1 MNLHIYYFFL
11 ACLLVF
17 EIPNNV
23 HKYLNS
29 LYPLG
34 NFFICHIHISSFTP
48 CDIIFFTGSV
58 KYFNTTLKELLAFFM
73 LSKYSRVKYQHVD
86 NGIPADA
93 KLTDRNI
100 QELSKHLY
108 YAVYNR
114 QKDSIINPYIYMYMR
129 LLRVSLKVIVC

>member
-1 MNLHIYYFFL
+1 M
-11 ACLLVF
+11 
-17 EIPNNV
+17 
-23 HKYLNS
+23 
-29 LYPLG
+29 
-34 NFFICHIHISSFTP
+34 
-48 CDIIFFTGSV
+48 
-58 KYFNTTLKELLAFFM
+58 ELLAFFM

-100 QELSKHLY
+100 QELNKHLY

-129 LLRVSLKVIVC
+129 LLKVSLKVIVC